1 MTHDRPPGARSTL
14 ALCLAAAFTTLLD
27 QSVLNT
33 ALPAIRSSLDAGPA
47 TLQWIIAG
55 YSLTFGLAL
64 IPAGRLGDA
73 YGRKWLFI
81 AGMGVFCLGSVL
93 GGTATQDWVVAVAR
107 LLQGVGAG
115 TVNPQVLGLIQQH
128 FTGRER
134 TRALGA
140 YATVGGIAGVIG
152 PLVGGTLLSGLG
164 GIGGLGGADGW
175 RWVLLASLPFGLLTI
190 PAAIVW
196 LPQSR
201 PVTARRVSL
210 DLPGIGLLALATI
223 CLLLPFV
230 LPAGQGPPRALWLLA
245 LPPLLALL
253 IFWERR
259 YTGLGRTPI
268 LLPALTRS
276 RSFTLGTLVA
286 MFQFGSSLSASLAL
300 TLFLQDGLGWTPLR
314 AALVTLPSALGFA
327 VASSLSW
334 RVVSRYGRISVV
346 WALAGSL
353 ATLTG
358 TVAVLLWAPERHLA
372 LGLTLTQLLLGIT
385 NGLIISPNQA
395 LTLAHAP
402 AGAAGLAA
410 GFLQV
415 SQRISATVCTA
426 AVADLALSAA
436 TGVTRTSAAYGLTV
450 CCAMLALSATFAA
463 LDTRQPG
470 PLPLTPPVHQKA
482 R

>member
-1 MTHDRPPGARSTL
+1 MTHDRPPGAGSTL
-14 ALCLAAAFTTLLD
+14 AICLAAAFTTLLD
-27 QSVLNT
+27 QSVLNP

-64 IPAGRLGDA
+64 IPAGRLGDT

-81 AGMGVFCLGSVL
+81 AGMSVFCLGSVL

-164 GIGGLGGADGW
+164 GEDGW

-190 PAAIVW
+190 PAAIAW

-201 PVTARRVSL
+201 PMTARRPDL

-230 LPAGQGPPRALWLLA
+230 LPAGQGLPRPLWLLA
-245 LPPLLALL
+245 IPPLLALL
-253 IFWERR
+253 IVWERR

-276 RSFTLGTLVA
+276 RGFTLGTLVA

-300 TLFLQDGLGWTPLR
+300 TLFLQDGLGWTPLH

-358 TVAVLLWAPERHLA
+358 TVAVLLWAPGRHLA

-426 AVADLALSAA
+426 AVAGLALSAA
-436 TGVTRTSAAYGLTV
+436 TGVTRTSAAYGLAV
-450 CCAMLALSATFAA
+450 CCAMLAFSATFAA

-470 PLPLTPPVHQKA
+470 PLPFTPPVHQKA